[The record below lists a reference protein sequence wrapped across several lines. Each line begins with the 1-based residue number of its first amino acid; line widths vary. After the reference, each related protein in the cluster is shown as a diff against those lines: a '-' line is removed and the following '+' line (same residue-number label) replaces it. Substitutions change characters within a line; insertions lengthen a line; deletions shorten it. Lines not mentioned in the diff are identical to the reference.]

1 MPIPSSTRR
10 RVLATSAIVGGLA
23 LLVSTVTALFGQ
35 GREEAAATRPEA
47 AAESAL
53 NRTISSAQ
61 DKLRHSEHDPATW
74 AVLGSAYVEQA
85 RITADPGFYGKA
97 QGALEKSLAQQP
109 EANGPA
115 LIGLGALANARHD
128 FVTAK
133 DWGERARAVLPDT
146 VAVYGVLA
154 DAYTQLGDSAAATGA
169 VQRMLDLKPGLSAFT
184 RASYDLEQHGQLDQA
199 REALSRALDD
209 ATAPADIVFCQYYLG
224 ELAYNSGQLDDASA
238 HYEKGLA
245 ADPQDVAL
253 RQGRAKIAFARG
265 QVDPALAE
273 YRDIVSRVPL
283 PQYLQ
288 EYATLLRA
296 AGRTDEATKQYD
308 LLAAQEK
315 LFAAAGVTD
324 DLAAAMVAADR
335 GDAAEALR
343 RAEAEWGRRHNP
355 LVADAYAWALHL
367 NGRDAEA
374 LGFAD
379 QALALGWQHAGFT
392 FHRGMILASLGR
404 ADEAIT
410 ALDQALRLNPHFSP
424 VDAPTAQQTL
434 QTLRSGR

>member
-1 MPIPSSTRR
+1 MPFPSSRR
-10 RVLATSAIVGGLA
+10 RVLATSVIVGGLA
-23 LLVSTVTALFGQ
+23 LLVSTVTALFGE
-35 GREEAAATRPEA
+35 GREQAASTRPEA

-53 NRTISSAQ
+53 NRTIASAQ
-61 DKLRHSEHDPATW
+61 DKLRRKDLDPTTW
-74 AVLGSAYVEQA
+74 AQLGSAYVEQA
-85 RITADPGFYGKA
+85 RITADPGFYTKA

-109 EANGPA
+109 DSNGRA

-128 FVTAK
+128 FAAAR
-133 DWGERARAVLPDT
+133 DWGERAKAVLPDT
-146 VAVYGVLA
+146 VDVYGVLA
-154 DAYTQLGDSAAATGA
+154 DAYTQLGDSVAATAA
-169 VQRMLDLKPGLSAFT
+169 VQKMLDLKPGLSAFT

-199 REALSRALDD
+199 REALDRALVD
-209 ATAPADIVFCQYYLG
+209 ATAPADVVFCQYYLG
-224 ELAYNSGQLDDASA
+224 ELAFNSGQLDRAA
-238 HYEKGLA
+238 EHYEKGLT
-245 ADPQDVAL
+245 ADPQDITL
-253 RQGRAKIAFARG
+253 RQGRARIAAARG
-265 QVDPALAE
+265 QIEPALAE

-288 EYATLLRA
+288 EYANLLRS
-296 AGRTDEATKQYD
+296 AGREDEAVKQFE

-315 LFAAAGVTD
+315 LLAASGATD
-324 DLAAAMVAADR
+324 DLAASSVAADR
-335 GDAAEALR
+335 GDAQEALR

-374 LGFAD
+374 IGFAD

-424 VDAPTAQQTL
+424 VDAPRAKQTL